1 MALRTPLE
9 HHNTS
14 LSGIMPQFLHLLII
28 MTGGKTVALT
38 FQRLSA
44 KQCLFLMRPGVRAS
58 LQAIITQVSLVTPLA
73 NKVM

>member
-1 MALRTPLE
+1 
-9 HHNTS
+9 
-14 LSGIMPQFLHLLII
+14 